1 MTCCCSLR
9 LPHIVHAIELDLQS
23 QLHQVVLFSH
33 YSSTELSKERLFL
46 VKILQP
52 AFQGLVPWRC
62 HSFFHAQ
69 QSNTRNVFWEP
80 GDDHN
85 ERSSS
90 SRSRRLFV
98 SNHLFLI
105 CCIHFIALSIIL
117 RSLSLCIFT
126 KISWST
132 INFKTENGSRLIT
145 EYYAFTIRVDQV
157 NFLRVKFGV
166 SAYSRDRLVAE

>member
-9 LPHIVHAIELDLQS
+9 LPYKVHAIELDLQS

-33 YSSTELSKERLFL
+33 YSSTELSKVRLFL

-52 AFQGLVPWRC
+52 AFSRFRC
-62 HSFFHAQ
+62 FAL
-69 QSNTRNVFWEP
+69 NKAIYTRNVFWEP

-85 ERSSS
+85 EPSSS

-98 SNHLFLI
+98 SNRLFLI
-105 CCIHFIALSIIL
+105 FCIHFIALSIIL

-157 NFLRVKFGV
+157 NFLREKFGV